1 MPHAYLRGAS
11 RRSLLLGAAA
21 LAAALHLGLLPG
33 RAHGAEA
40 AQLADGRT
48 LLEKFLS
55 GVAGASGAFEQETI
69 TREGRRTGAASG
81 EFAFLRPSKFDW
93 QYLRPYRQRIVGD
106 GEMVR
111 IYDEDLMQVTEKRM
125 TDAAAATPAGV
136 LFGAGRIP
144 ADWTVAAEPGLV
156 ALSPKEAAGGFE
168 RIEVAFDA
176 AGLPAA
182 LGLIDA
188 FGQTTR
194 IRFTRFTP
202 GTPDEERFVL
212 RLPQGVDVMRDAQ

>member
-1 MPHAYLRGAS
+1 MLHASLRGAS
-11 RRSLLLGAAA
+11 RRRLLLGAA
-21 LAAALHLGLLPG
+21 LAAALPLGLPSG
-33 RAHGAEA
+33 HAFA
-40 AQLADGRT
+40 ADAPDGRT

-106 GEMVR
+106 GETVR
-111 IYDEDLMQVTEKRM
+111 IYDEDLMQVTEKKM
-125 TDAAAATPAGV
+125 TDAAAATPAAV

-144 ADWTVAAEPGLV
+144 ADWGVVAEAGVVSLT
-156 ALSPKEAAGGFE
+156 PKEAAGGFE
-168 RIEVAFDA
+168 RIDVAFDA

-182 LGLIDA
+182 LGLVDA
-188 FGQTTR
+188 FGQATR

-202 GTPDEERFVL
+202 GTPDPERFVL
-212 RLPQGVDVMRDAQ
+212 RVPEGVDVMRDAG

>member
-1 MPHAYLRGAS
+1 MLHASQPGAS
-11 RRSLLLGAAA
+11 RRSLLCGAAA
-21 LAAALHLGLLPG
+21 LAAALSLGLPSG
-33 RAHGAEA
+33 RVRAAEA
-40 AQLADGRT
+40 PDGRT

-55 GVAGASGAFEQETI
+55 GVACASGAFEQETI

-93 QYLRPYRQRIVGD
+93 QYLKPYRQRIVGD

-111 IYDEDLMQVTEKRM
+111 IYDEDLMQVTEKKM
-125 TDAAAATPAGV
+125 TDAVAATPAAV

-144 ADWTVAAEPGLV
+144 ADWVVVAEPGVVSLT
-156 ALSPKEAAGGFE
+156 PREAAGGFE

-176 AGLPAA
+176 SGLPNA
-182 LGLIDA
+182 LGLVDA
-188 FGQTTR
+188 FGQATR

-202 GTPDEERFVL
+202 GTPAPERFVL
-212 RLPQGVDVMRDAQ
+212 RVPEGVDVMRDAQ